1 MPIIPELKKTVIV
14 VHRWMGTTLCLLF
27 LLWFAS
33 GIGMMYWT
41 YPSVSDEDRLRHD
54 PPLDAR
60 KINVAPEEAYA
71 DLETDQ
77 RVDGAR
83 IVMLDGR
90 PAYRFQIGQR
100 ESVVYADTGEKQA
113 GCSLELSG
121 RIASAWTGERTAG
134 QVETH
139 TDQDQWTIPG
149 NFKALLPLRK
159 YSWPDGRQV
168 YVSTVTCQV
177 EQDSTRRLRLN
188 AYLSAIPH
196 WLYFTPIRRHT
207 QQWSHAVIST
217 SGLGT
222 VTAVLGLVIGI
233 WSYSPSKR
241 YRHAHA
247 PSSIPFAG
255 MKRWH
260 MILGLTFGV
269 LTCTWVFSGILSMDP
284 FPSLQQGDPDMG
296 KFKAEEALRGD
307 APPLSSFAAKPPSR
321 ALQETGAS
329 FHARELRLTSVMG
342 QSVYLATANPQ
353 ETLIVPVLGRPATEF
368 DRKEIVDVL
377 RVAGRPFVITEV
389 RLVTQYESY
398 YLDRHKLLPL
408 PVILVRFSDPEQST
422 YYIDPKTARI
432 IEGYN
437 SHSRWNRW
445 LYHGLHSM
453 DLPWLYKYRPSWD
466 VLLLLL
472 LTGGTALC
480 VTSLLLSWNVLRV
493 RSAASLGGNSKP
505 AAPHDK

>member
-1 MPIIPELKKTVIV
+1 MPSIPALKKTVTV
-14 VHRWMGTTLCLLF
+14 AHRWMGTTLCLLF
-27 LLWFAS
+27 LLWFVS
-33 GIGMMYWT
+33 GFGMMYWT

-54 PPLDAR
+54 PPVDAG
-60 KINVAPEEAYA
+60 KINVSPEEAYE
-71 DLETDQ
+71 DLETSQ
-77 RVDGAR
+77 PVDGAW
-83 IVMLDGR
+83 IVMFDGR
-90 PAYRFQIGQR
+90 PAYRFRIGRR
-100 ESVVYADTGEKQA
+100 EWIVYADTGEKQT

-121 RIASAWTGERTAG
+121 RIASAWTGRLTAG

-139 TDQDQWTIPG
+139 TDQDQWTVPG

-177 EQDSTRRLRLN
+177 EQDSTPRLRLN

-196 WLYFTPIRRHT
+196 WLYFTPIRKHT
-207 QQWSHAVIST
+207 QQWSQVLIWT

-233 WSYSPSKR
+233 WSYSPSER
-241 YRHAHA
+241 YRHAQA
-247 PSSIPFAG
+247 PSSIPFVG
-255 MKRWH
+255 IKRWH

-269 LTCTWVFSGILSMDP
+269 LTCTWVFSGMLSMDP
-284 FPSLQQGDPDMG
+284 FPTLQQGDPDIG
-296 KFKAEEALRGD
+296 KLEVAEALRRD
-307 APPLSSFAAKPPSR
+307 APPLSSFEAKPPSR
-321 ALQETGAS
+321 ALQEAGAS

-342 QSVYLATANPQ
+342 QSAYLATANPEQ
-353 ETLIVPVLGRPATEF
+353 TLIVPVFGGPTTEL
-368 DRKEIVDVL
+368 DRQEIVDVL
-377 RVAGRPFVITEV
+377 RVAARPFAITEA

-398 YLDRHKLLPL
+398 YLDRHKVLPL
-408 PVILVRFSDPEQST
+408 PVILVRFSDPEQSA

-432 IEGYN
+432 IERYN

-453 DLPWLYKYRPSWD
+453 DFPWLYKYRPSWD

-472 LTGGTALC
+472 LTGGTGLC
-480 VTSLLLSWNVLRV
+480 VTSVRLSWNILRV
-493 RSAASLGGNSKP
+493 RAAASLGGHSKP
-505 AAPHDK
+505 LAPHAN

>member
-1 MPIIPELKKTVIV
+1 MPIIPALKKTVIV
-14 VHRWMGTTLCLLF
+14 VHRWMGTGLCLFF

-54 PPLDAR
+54 FPLDAV
-60 KINVAPEEAYA
+60 KINVSPEEAYK
-71 DLETDQ
+71 DLQTNQ
-77 RVDGAR
+77 PVDGAR
-83 IVMLDGR
+83 IVMFDGR
-90 PAYRFQIGQR
+90 PAYRFRIGRR
-100 ESVVYADTGEKQA
+100 ESVVYADTGETQT
-113 GCSLELSG
+113 GCPLELSG
-121 RIASAWTGERTAG
+121 RIASAWTGERTAW

-139 TDQDQWTIPG
+139 MDQDQWTVPG
-149 NFKALLPLRK
+149 NFKVLLPLRK

-168 YVSTVTCQV
+168 YVSAVTCQG

-196 WLYFTPIRRHT
+196 WLYFTPIRKHT
-207 QQWSHAVIST
+207 QQWSQAVIWT

-222 VTAVLGLVIGI
+222 VTGALGLVIGI
-233 WSYSPSKR
+233 CGYSPSKR

-247 PSSIPFAG
+247 PSSIPFDG
-255 MKRWH
+255 VKRWH

-269 LTCTWVFSGILSMDP
+269 LTCTWVFSGMLSMDP
-284 FPSLQQGDPDMG
+284 FPSLQQGDIS
-296 KFKAEEALRGD
+296 KLEVAEVLRGG
-307 APPLSSFAAKPPSR
+307 APELSSFAAKLPSR
-321 ALQETGAS
+321 ALQETGAN
-329 FHARELRLTSVMG
+329 FHARELRLTSMMG
-342 QSVYLATANPQ
+342 RSVYLATASPEQ
-353 ETLIVPVLGRPATEF
+353 TVVVPVLGMPTTEL
-368 DRKEIVDVL
+368 DRKEIVDVI
-377 RVAGRPFVITEV
+377 RVVARPFAITEV

-398 YLDRHKLLPL
+398 YLDRHKVLPL

-432 IEGYN
+432 IQHYN

-453 DLPWLYKYRPSWD
+453 DFPWLYKYRPSWD

-472 LTGGTALC
+472 LIGGTGLC
-480 VTSLLLSWNVLRV
+480 LTSVLLSWNILGV
-493 RSAASLGGNSKP
+493 RTAASLERHSKP
-505 AAPHDK
+505 PAPHAN

>member
-1 MPIIPELKKTVIV
+1 
-14 VHRWMGTTLCLLF
+14 
-27 LLWFAS
+27 
-33 GIGMMYWT
+33 MYWT

-60 KINVAPEEAYA
+60 KINVSPEEAYA
-71 DLETDQ
+71 DLETNQ
-77 RVDGAR
+77 PVDGAR
-83 IVMLDGR
+83 IVMFDGR
-90 PAYRFQIGQR
+90 PAYRFRIGQR

-121 RIASAWTGERTAG
+121 RIASAWTAERTAG

-139 TDQDQWTIPG
+139 TDQDQWTVPG

-177 EQDSTRRLRLN
+177 EQDSTRRLRLH

-196 WLYFTPIRRHT
+196 WLYFTPIRKHT
-207 QQWSHAVIST
+207 QKWNQAVIWT

-222 VTAVLGLVIGI
+222 VTAALGLVIGI

-260 MILGLTFGV
+260 MILGLSFGV
-269 LTCTWVFSGILSMDP
+269 LTCTWVFSGMLSMDP
-284 FPSLQQGDPDMG
+284 FPSLQQGNPDIG
-296 KFKAEEALRGD
+296 KFKLEEVLRGG
-307 APPLSSFAAKPPSR
+307 AAPLSSFAAKLPAR
-321 ALQETGAS
+321 ALQETGGS
-329 FHARELRLTSVMG
+329 FQARELRLTSVMG
-342 QSVYLATANPQ
+342 QSVYLATANPK
-353 ETLIVPVLGRPATEF
+353 ETLIVPVLGSLATEF

-377 RVAGRPFVITEV
+377 RVAARPFSITEV

-398 YLDRHKLLPL
+398 YLDRHKVLPL
-408 PVILVRFSDPEQST
+408 PVILVRFSDPQESA

-432 IEGYN
+432 IERYN
-437 SHSRWNRW
+437 SPSRWNRW

-453 DLPWLYKYRPSWD
+453 DFPWLYKYRPSWD

-472 LTGGTALC
+472 LTGGTSLC

-493 RSAASLGGNSKP
+493 RVDASLGGHSKT
-505 AAPHDK
+505 AR